1 MIVRGIGET
10 TTGLIAEHI
19 AACAILSLG
28 WRVSMSQQDA
38 VDLVAWDENRF
49 LRVQV
54 KGANLRSEKDRSPVY
69 QMQLGRG
76 SKKKALPTVK
86 DYDLLAL
93 VGIQNRRC
101 LFLATEQ
108 VQQYT
113 KRISPKRF
121 ENPEIEYETW
131 METLRIIDGRMG

>member
-1 MIVRGIGET
+1 
-10 TTGLIAEHI
+10 
-19 AACAILSLG
+19 
-28 WRVSMSQQDA
+28 MSQQDA
-38 VDLVAWDENRF
+38 VDLVAWNEERF
-49 LRVQV
+49 LRIQV
-54 KGANLRSEKDRSPVY
+54 KGSNLRSERDRTPVY
-69 QMQLGRG
+69 QMQLARG

-131 METLRIIDGRMG
+131 IESLRIINGRLG